1 MDNKKNQNEK
11 YIRLGFKNR
20 QEYLDSL
27 AEERDLGPGVVEAL
41 SDILGESEDFDGL
54 LSSLD
59 EAEAWGL

>member
-11 YIRLGFKNR
+11 YVRLGFKNR

-27 AEERDLGPGVVEAL
+27 SEERDLGPGVVEAL
-41 SDILGESEDFDGL
+41 SDVLGESEDFDGL